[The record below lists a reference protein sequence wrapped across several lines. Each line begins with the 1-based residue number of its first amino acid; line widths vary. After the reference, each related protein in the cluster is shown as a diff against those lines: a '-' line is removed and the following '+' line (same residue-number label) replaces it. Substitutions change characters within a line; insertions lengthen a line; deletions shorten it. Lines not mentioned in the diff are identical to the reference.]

1 MAGNKIPVNKIQKAP
16 VTRGGFLV
24 YQISLEALR

>member
-16 VTRGGFLV
+16 ACNGGFLV